1 VREALKFMG
10 RSPDEHVAGALAR
23 EVCERENIQAVIN
36 GSIAALGLQY
46 VMSLEALNGHSGES
60 LAREQVTADAT
71 EKVPPTLG
79 SAASQ
84 IRSRLG
90 ESLSSIQKFDK
101 PIEEATTSSLE
112 ALKAFSQGVEV
123 LQSGQQLKAIPF
135 FERAIELDPNFASAY
150 GALAAVY
157 ANNGEEGRSIEYG
170 KKAFALHQ
178 ATPIKS
184 GKLSP
189 N

>member
-1 VREALKFMG
+1 
-10 RSPDEHVAGALAR
+10 
-23 EVCERENIQAVIN
+23 
-36 GSIAALGLQY
+36 
-46 VMSLEALNGHSGES
+46 
-60 LAREQVTADAT
+60 
-71 EKVPPTLG
+71 
-79 SAASQ
+79 
-84 IRSRLG
+84 
-90 ESLSSIQKFDK
+90 
-101 PIEEATTSSLE
+101 
-112 ALKAFSQGVEV
+112 VEV
-123 LQSGQQLKAIPF
+123 LESGQQLKAIPF

-157 ANNGEEGRSIEYG
+157 ANNGEEGRSIEYE